1 MQKLFLQMKVLDKQS
16 QDTIFMNEYFGWKGN
31 EVLQQHDIQ
40 EAAKIILDL
49 IEKALFGTVYYDQF
63 IQIIRGKVGLLY
75 IISRYSIFL
84 YQMSQL

>member
-1 MQKLFLQMKVLDKQS
+1 MKLLDKQS

-49 IEKALFGTVYYDQF
+49 IEKALFGTVHYDQF
-63 IQIIRGKVGLLY
+63 IRIIRGKNC
-75 IISRYSIFL
+75 
-84 YQMSQL
+84 

>member
-63 IQIIRGKVGLLY
+63 IQIIRGKFKLN
-75 IISRYSIFL
+75 IISRNTVFL